1 MPGLRWLK
9 NRVGIPSAH
18 PGRVSAS
25 WSEPIR
31 LCWWHRTRVMG
42 ASFAAARWSPKAKS
56 SRRSTD
62 PSRRRPMTRSSGAP
76 GWEPGAAW
84 ALLIPP
90 AWSSFWRKNWVS
102 RPYKSPKR
110 DPGPSSWCGKP
121 RPWRYELAIKSIYDV
136 VILGSGPAGL
146 AAAIQA
152 KKTGAEDILIIER
165 DIEPGGIL
173 LQCIHNGFGLELF
186 KQDLPGP
193 AYAQRFID
201 EAFALGVEVLVD
213 AMVLEITPGRRVYAT
228 SKRVGFVDIQAR
240 AIVLAMG
247 CRERTRAQIRL
258 PGARPV
264 GVYTAGTAQRW
275 VNVEGYMPGKQFVIL
290 GSGDIGMI
298 MARRLTFEGAKVERV
313 LEVMPFLTGLTR
325 NYVQC
330 LLDYD
335 IPLQL
340 HHTVKRI
347 IGNDRVEAIESVQI
361 DEQRQPIPG
370 TEETIPCDTL
380 LLSVGL
386 IPENELSRKA
396 GVSLDPVTAGP
407 FVDEKMQ
414 TNVPGIFAAGN
425 VVHVYDLVDWVT
437 QAGLLCGRN
446 AAQYAITERKNH
458 GRQVK
463 MKAGDNVR
471 YVVPHVLDK
480 ESLAE
485 SAQRLQMRVTLPIE
499 EPVWVEVMNGE
510 ERVTRKTELYV
521 RPGEMVNIDIP
532 QSAYDAVQR
541 ASELSVRIVRR

>member
-1 MPGLRWLK
+1 MMLK
-9 NRVGIPSAH
+9 
-18 PGRVSAS
+18 
-25 WSEPIR
+25 E
-31 LCWWHRTRVMG
+31 
-42 ASFAAARWSPKAKS
+42 K
-56 SRRSTD
+56 
-62 PSRRRPMTRSSGAP
+62 
-76 GWEPGAAW
+76 
-84 ALLIPP
+84 
-90 AWSSFWRKNWVS
+90 
-102 RPYKSPKR
+102 
-110 DPGPSSWCGKP
+110 
-121 RPWRYELAIKSIYDV
+121 YDV
-136 VILGSGPAGL
+136 IVIGAGPAGL
-146 AAAIQA
+146 AAAIEA
-152 KKTGAEDILIIER
+152 KKTGAQDVLVIER
-165 DIEPGGIL
+165 AQELGGIL
-173 LQCIHNGFGLELF
+173 QQCIHNGFGLQIF
-186 KQDLPGP
+186 KKDMPGP
-193 AYAQRFID
+193 AYAQHFID
-201 EAFALGVEVLVD
+201 ELAGLHIDTLLD
-213 AMVLEITPGRRVYAT
+213 AMALNVTSERHVYVTSRTSGFLELDT
-228 SKRVGFVDIQAR
+228 R
-240 AIVLAMG
+240 ALVLAMG
-247 CRERTRAQIRL
+247 CRERTRAQIAL
-258 PGARPV
+258 PGTRPA
-264 GVYTAGTAQRW
+264 GVYTAGTAQRF
-275 VNVEGYMPGKQFVIL
+275 VNIEGFMPGKRFVIL

-313 LEVMPFLTGLTR
+313 LEIMPFLTGLTR

-330 LLDYD
+330 LQDYD
-335 IPLQL
+335 ISLQL
-340 HHTVKRI
+340 QHTVKRI

-361 DEQRQPIPG
+361 DNQRQPIPG

-437 QAGLLCGRN
+437 QAGMLCGRN
-446 AAQYAITERKNH
+446 AAQYAIAERKH
-458 GRQVK
+458 LGRRVK